1 MVNRQLQF
9 RALAFTVTCFHRTS
23 AFGFC
28 PTASRKCSVLH
39 MSAVNESIK
48 STRSGRSQ
56 EEIKVEL
63 SNGRVL
69 ENGSVVDFG
78 SVKDATSKA
87 ERALAQARV
96 DYLSAGEDA
105 TKISN
110 PNSRLMGINDE
121 VVETVGRE
129 VGLSVAGCCTT
140 MCHPFAITGACWD
153 V

>member
-1 MVNRQLQF
+1 M
-9 RALAFTVTCFHRTS
+9 
-23 AFGFC
+23 
-28 PTASRKCSVLH
+28 
-39 MSAVNESIK
+39 
-48 STRSGRSQ
+48 
-56 EEIKVEL
+56 
-63 SNGRVL
+63 
-69 ENGSVVDFG
+69 
-78 SVKDATSKA
+78 KDATSKA